1 MSISKRLPASEF
13 GDVRPQWALQQT
25 FHPNS
30 IDIDRSIRVLASES
44 EKISKEISR
53 KETSSTFRT
62 DCLHSEELM
71 SSKDLPRRGTIE
83 GLGSGKADGEIVYLS
98 DNQMFWMEIAN
109 FRVDEYSLSDARDPS
124 PCHRDKNYNMDLVT
138 YSFSKYEVESSPR

>member
-1 MSISKRLPASEF
+1 MSISKRLSASEF
-13 GDVRPQWALQQT
+13 GDIRPQWALQQT

-30 IDIDRSIRVLASES
+30 IDIDRSIRVLASEP
-44 EKISKEISR
+44 EKISKSISR
-53 KETSSTFRT
+53 REISSTFRT

-138 YSFSKYEVESSPR
+138 YSFSKYEVERSPR

>member
-25 FHPNS
+25 FHLNS
-30 IDIDRSIRVLASES
+30 IDIDPSIRVLASES
-44 EKISKEISR
+44 EKISKEIYR

-124 PCHRDKNYNMDLVT
+124 PCHRDKNYNMDLGT
-138 YSFSKYEVESSPR
+138 YSFSKYEVERSPR

>member
-1 MSISKRLPASEF
+1 
-13 GDVRPQWALQQT
+13 
-25 FHPNS
+25 
-30 IDIDRSIRVLASES
+30 
-44 EKISKEISR
+44 
-53 KETSSTFRT
+53 
-62 DCLHSEELM
+62 M

-124 PCHRDKNYNMDLVT
+124 PCHRDKNYNMDLGT
-138 YSFSKYEVESSPR
+138 YSFSKYEVERSPR